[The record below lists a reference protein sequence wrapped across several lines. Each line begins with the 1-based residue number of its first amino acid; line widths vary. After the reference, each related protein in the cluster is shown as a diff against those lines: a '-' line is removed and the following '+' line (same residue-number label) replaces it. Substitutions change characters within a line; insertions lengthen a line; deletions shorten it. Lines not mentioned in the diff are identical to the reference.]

1 MTTLQGKTLFITGAS
16 RGIGLA
22 IAKRAARDG
31 ANIVIAA
38 KTTEANPKLPGT
50 IHSAAAEIEAAG
62 GHALALQTDIRDEA
76 SVAAAVEQAVKHF
89 GGIDILV
96 NNASAISLTPTP
108 ATPMKRFDLMFGVNV
123 RGTYLCT
130 QTCLP
135 HLVAAAK
142 RGRNPHILNMSPP
155 LSMREHWFK
164 DHTAYTMA
172 KYGMSMCTLGHAG
185 EFKPHGIAVN
195 SLWPRTA
202 IATAALQM
210 IPGVDIARCRTP
222 EILSDAAYLILT
234 SDAATTSGNFF
245 IDDTL
250 LAEHGMTDLDKYSV
264 TPGTTDFII
273 DFFVD

>member
-1 MTTLQGKTLFITGAS
+1 MNLQGKTLFITGAS

-31 ANIVIAA
+31 ANIVVAA
-38 KTTEANPKLPGT
+38 KTTDANPKLPGT
-50 IHSAAAEIEAAG
+50 IYSAAAEIEATG
-62 GHALALQTDIRDEA
+62 GQALAVQTDIRDEA
-76 SVAAAVEQAVKHF
+76 SVLAAIEQAVARF

-96 NNASAISLTPTP
+96 NNASAISLTPTT

-130 QTCLP
+130 QACLP
-135 HLVAAAK
+135 QLVRAAQA
-142 RGRNPHILNMSPP
+142 GRNPHVLNMSPP
-155 LSMREHWFK
+155 LSMREHWFAP
-164 DHTAYTMA
+164 HTAYTMA
-172 KYGMSMCTLGHAG
+172 KYGMSECTLGHAG
-185 EFKPHGIAVN
+185 EFRPLGIAVN

-222 EILSDAAYLILT
+222 DILADAAYLILT
-234 SDAATTSGNFF
+234 SDAKATTGNFF
-245 IDDTL
+245 LDDTL
-250 LAEHGMTDLDKYSV
+250 LAQHGITDLDRYSV
-264 TPGTTDFII
+264 TPGTTDFVL